1 MLLGLI
7 GGLALGAL
15 AGKILTDL
23 GMGRVPAIL
32 FGVLIGLGVLLH
44 VASQAAG
51 DLFARSIFH

>member
-1 MLLGLI
+1 MFLGLV

-15 AGKILTDL
+15 TGKILNDL
-23 GMGRVPAIL
+23 GMGRVPAL
-32 FGVLIGLGVLLH
+32 LLGVLIWLGVLLH